1 MTLHNERFKYIRLT
15 IQLEVDMMDRESQ
28 EQKSYENR
36 NKNEG
41 GRKKTIMPN
50 KRPSRA
56 RGTEAVTG
64 KCKVCD
70 SNSWDTDS
78 VRGETICAECG
89 YVAAENMIDPGA
101 EWTNHSSGD
110 DKSRVG
116 APTTLTLSDKG
127 LSTHISRSDL
137 TSGAAAR
144 HGMSGKNL
152 REWRRRQ
159 RVDQRSKTR
168 DSRSRNLTTAMQFI
182 RDKGDLPPQIEQEAA
197 NLYRHAMREG
207 IVTGRSI
214 RGVTAAC
221 VYIAARQAEIP
232 RRIDVIAKAF
242 DMTTE
247 VEEKEL
253 KRTIR
258 LVARKM
264 NTHHITGPEEYFEK
278 FHSDLELPAYVL
290 GETRDLW
297 DKVNQDMVWQG
308 KKPSGIAGCILYKAS
323 QNSNSPRTQSE
334 VCKVSGISEVTL
346 RGLLKIL
353 NQMLTE

>member
-28 EQKSYENR
+28 GQKSYENR

-41 GRKKTIMPN
+41 GRKKTIIPN

>member
-1 MTLHNERFKYIRLT
+1 
-15 IQLEVDMMDRESQ
+15 MMDRESQ

-41 GRKKTIMPN
+41 GRKKTIIPN

>member
-28 EQKSYENR
+28 GQKSYENR

>member
-1 MTLHNERFKYIRLT
+1 
-15 IQLEVDMMDRESQ
+15 MMDRESQ

-41 GRKKTIMPN
+41 GRKKTIIPN

-353 NQMLTE
+353 NQMLTD